1 MNKVFLLITIVVYFL
16 ISNISFSQ
24 VELAPP
30 THPVYDF
37 LKRMQ
42 LMNVIHDYNSSSI
55 PISRHQIADYLKTIN
70 ENKSKLNS
78 IDKNILKDF
87 FVEFEYDVNKTVK
100 NSYGL
105 LNDFNLKE
113 IFNDQKQKYL
123 LQYTDTNSAFFMDAN
138 GNISQRNSTGDSL
151 GKHAITLGEVG
162 FRLRGTLYNTVGF
175 YLRVSNGQK
184 IKGDTAD
191 INMSI
196 ETYPKL
202 KANTK
207 YRYEKKNY
215 DTYEGYLRYA
225 TKSEWLALTIGKESQ
240 FIGFGYIDK
249 MFMSDNSVPFS
260 FIRLE
265 LKYKALHYY
274 YMYGSLK
281 GDSLGVDISSKN
293 IAAHRLDV
301 NFSNKFR
308 MGFFESLVI
317 SQDPFNFNY
326 FNPVSFLRTAD
337 YNSGDYGTRNTGNSM
352 LGVDMEVQPL
362 NKFSFQSTLLIDDL
376 DFSTLF
382 NNVRD
387 GHPANDNRF
396 GYQIGGLWTDAFTLP
411 SVTFA
416 IEYTRINPF
425 VYTHRTNKRQYTNW
439 DLPLGHNLPPNS
451 DEIAVKLTSY
461 IYNRLNFKLTYQ
473 HQRSANRIILNGD
486 TLIANYGGNIERGD
500 GDVVRDNKFLD
511 GDRVNRDIL
520 TFEFSWQPIRQ
531 YFLDFKYQYTLSNL
545 LYASKKYKDSYFFLT
560 GRVDF

>member
-1 MNKVFLLITIVVYFL
+1 MNKVLLLISVVVYFL

-24 VELAPP
+24 VEFVPP

-42 LMNVIHDYNSSSI
+42 LMNVIQDYNSSSI

-70 ENKSKLNS
+70 EKKNKLNS

-87 FVEFEYDVNKTVK
+87 FVEFDYDVNKTVK

-123 LQYTDTNSAFFMDAN
+123 LQYTDTNAAFFMDAN
-138 GNISQRNSTGDSL
+138 GNVSQRNSTGDSL

-184 IKGDTAD
+184 IKGDTSD
-191 INMSI
+191 INMSV

-207 YRYEKKNY
+207 YRYEKKNF
-215 DTYEGYLRYA
+215 DSYEGYLRYA
-225 TKSEWLALTIGKESQ
+225 TKTEWLALTIGKESQ

-249 MFMSDNSVPFS
+249 MFMSDNSIPFS
-260 FIRLE
+260 FIRLD
-265 LKYKALHYY
+265 LKYKSLHYY

-281 GDSLGVDISSKN
+281 GDSLGIDISSKN

-301 NFSNKFR
+301 NFSGKFR
-308 MGFFESLVI
+308 MGFFESLII

-337 YNSGDYGTRNTGNSM
+337 YNAGDYLTRNTGNSM
-352 LGVDMEVQPL
+352 LGVDLEIQPL
-362 NKFSFQSTLLIDDL
+362 NKFSIQSTLLIDDL

-382 NNVRD
+382 NNTRD

-411 SVTFA
+411 SVTLA
-416 IEYTRINPF
+416 VEYTRLDPF
-425 VYTHRTNKRQYTNW
+425 VYTHRTNKSQYTNW

-451 DEIAVKLTSY
+451 DEIALKLTSY
-461 IYNRLNFKLTYQ
+461 IYSRLNLKLTYQ
-473 HQRSANRIILNGD
+473 HQRSASRIVLSGD
-486 TLIANYGGNIERGD
+486 TLIANYGGNIDRGD

-511 GDRVNRDIL
+511 GDRVNHDIF
-520 TFEFSWQPIRQ
+520 TFEFSWQPVRQ

-545 LYASKKYKDSYFFLT
+545 LYASKKYTDSYFFLT
-560 GRVDF
+560 GRIDF